1 MGVENQDPLRQQWNL
16 LFVERLS
23 EEFVV
28 ALGISV
34 SRGHEIFSPDFSL
47 LLTTL
52 KLGVGVVSAI
62 ANILLIF
69 LALKK
74 RENAPEYINTRSIRI

>member
-1 MGVENQDPLRQQWNL
+1 MLSIKTWRRLDIEMKSRTPKTHAKVEELDKDMQEDGSREPRLLSGRQQWSL

-34 SRGHEIFSPDFSL
+34 SRGCEIFSPA
-47 LLTTL
+47 
-52 KLGVGVVSAI
+52 VCC
-62 ANILLIF
+62 
-69 LALKK
+69 
-74 RENAPEYINTRSIRI
+74 